1 MPSIDRQLAG
11 DDGGAA
17 AVAVIEDLQ
26 KVVTGGGVEWLET
39 PIIEDEKI
47 DAAERAQQAQM
58 ASVATGK
65 RQIGEQPGDA
75 LIEHRAIVAASFVS
89 ESRSEPTLAHTGRAA
104 DEEIAMLGD
113 PLPFGSSG
121 SPVTNLPAR
130 ITEKRSGNHEFV
142 CASKYG

>member
-26 KVVTGGGVEWLET
+26 KVVTGGGVERLET

-47 DAAERAQQAQM
+47 DAAERAQRAQM
-58 ASVATGK
+58 TAVATGE

-89 ESRSEPTLAHTGRAA
+89 ESRSEPALAHPGRAA

-113 PLPFGSSG
+113 PLPFGDVEAVG
-121 SPVTNLPAR
+121 AIEPAR
-130 ITEKRSGNHEFV
+130 TV
-142 CASKYG
+142 L